1 MFCSSF
7 QLHFFVACNFAFWS
21 KVGCSAKYSVRFQ
34 LPVGGRGLARPRSAA
49 DAAVMPPQQRRT
61 LRVIPPHVCG
71 ALHDWCSTCTQ
82 ASTGHCG
89 IDAQLAQARARSLI
103 STSARSA
110 HRVQFVPRAAAS
122 SSLMQA
128 IGTVVPGAQ
137 GASCRSVA
145 DVSSASWCMAAPQ
158 LCCPVQPG
166 DCREWQRARRHM
178 LERLPR
184 AQGVDTYRPG
194 ALMATGRAMLRLE
207 GSLQRMKGGNFFK
220 EAVPKGAK
228 RARRLAVSVFSIRS
242 VRLYA
247 MSFDHNS
254 STLRVGLI
262 GDDIV
267 LSRFHRN
274 RKH

>member
-89 IDAQLAQARARSLI
+89 IDAQLAQARAEPHIHFSSI
-103 STSARSA
+103 SASST
-110 HRVQFVPRAAAS
+110 VRAARC

-145 DVSSASWCMAAPQ
+145 DVSSALWCMAAPQ

-184 AQGVDTYRPG
+184 AQGVDTDRPG

-254 STLRVGLI
+254 STLRAGLI